1 MQRPC
6 GRCLPGVFEGQQEDQ
21 WSEGKNW
28 TKVEAVARPRKVL
41 DAIVR
46 RMDFL
51 LKVILSA
58 TEEIRKYLL

>member
-1 MQRPC
+1 M
-6 GRCLPGVFEGQQEDQ
+6 FEDQQEDQ

-58 TEEIRKYLL
+58 TEETRRYLL